1 MFKNIVKISAFT
13 AVILFT
19 GCGGSNGSTAQKENT
34 DKDTSNVP
42 KDVKALVKNLKST
55 AENEDGMDKWELI
68 MSSIDFQEQVG
79 SVDCP
84 NGGSISYDINQT
96 QTSTMIKMKNQDCNI
111 APMTINGETLTTIID
126 DNTTTTYTTDLNIT
140 EPTKSYIIKQGS
152 SMFSMDLDD
161 NKSLNIDNIEI
172 LSGEQSYKSENFKYM
187 EKELSDGKTSS
198 YNLSGKEIVDGKTFI
213 VDSSYDG
220 SITPLITDKD
230 ENLLSGKTLYTND
243 QNHSIVVEVIEGNK
257 LKLSIDEDRDGVIDK
272 EEIIDQ

>member
-1 MFKNIVKISAFT
+1 MFKNIVKLSAFT
-13 AVILFT
+13 AVILFS
-19 GCGGSNGSTAQKENT
+19 GCGGTNGSTAQKDT
-34 DKDTSNVP
+34 TIDKGTSNVP
-42 KDVKALVKNLKST
+42 KELKSLVKDSRS
-55 AENEDGMDKWELI
+55 ASSGMDKIESI
-68 MSSIDFQEQVG
+68 MDSIDFQQPIG

-96 QTSTMIKMKNQDCNI
+96 QTSIIMKMKNQDCNI
-111 APMTINGETLTTIID
+111 APITINGETLTTIVD
-126 DNTTTTYTTDLNIT
+126 DNMTISFATDLNIS
-140 EPTKSYIIKQGS
+140 EPTKSFIIKQGS
-152 SMFSMDLDD
+152 SMFSIDLDD

-187 EKELSDGKTSS
+187 EKELSDGKISS

-220 SITPLITDKD
+220 SITPLLTDKD
-230 ENLLSGKTLYTND
+230 ENLISGKTLYTND